1 MDQHSPHGAV
11 PADLQAGQLDA
22 ATLAR
27 MAADPAQAQALA
39 WLQNQAADTLSAM
52 IDQMAE
58 SLPADA
64 PPPAMGAGMDVR
76 ALAAASRH
84 TARGAQERRELAEAL
99 VIGALLN
106 DGNPGWDPADPS
118 THRPS
123 LASPFLQLLRMK
135 LPGQPA

>member
-1 MDQHSPHGAV
+1 MDQHSPLGPVA
-11 PADLQAGQLDA
+11 AGLQAGQLDA

-27 MAADPAQAQALA
+27 MAADPTQAQALA
-39 WLQNQAADTLSAM
+39 RLQNQAADTLSAL

-64 PPPAMGAGMDVR
+64 PPPAMGMDVR

-84 TARGAQERRELAEAL
+84 TARGAQERRDLAEAL

-106 DGNPGWDPADPS
+106 GDNPGWDPSDPA

-123 LASPFLQLLRMK
+123 LSSPFLQLLQLK
-135 LPGQPA
+135 LPA

>member
-1 MDQHSPHGAV
+1 MDQHSPHGPVA
-11 PADLQAGQLDA
+11 AGLQAGQLDA

-27 MAADPAQAQALA
+27 MAADPSQTQALA
-39 WLQNQAADTLSAM
+39 WLQNQAADTLAAM

-58 SLPADA
+58 SLPADT
-64 PPPAMGAGMDVR
+64 PPPTMGAGMDVR

-84 TARGAQERRELAEAL
+84 TARGAQERRDLAEAL

-106 DGNPGWDPADPS
+106 GANPDWDPSDPS

-123 LASPFLQLLRMK
+123 LVSPFLQLLQLK
-135 LPGQPA
+135 LPG